1 VRRPARSATF
11 LHAIVAVSVRSIEQ
25 EPAIRV
31 LVVDDDAAVVEA
43 LGRKLTYVGYA
54 VEVAREPGVI
64 IDRLRGGRA
73 DWDVVLLDVGLPGM
87 SGIDLLKRFRD
98 SGSQAAVIMLT
109 GDDSAT
115 TATTCLRAGAFH
127 YLTKPYLPVELASIV
142 ESAARHA
149 TLRRRLASRA
159 ELRVGATLVGDSL
172 AMRKLRAAIDRLA
185 ISDVAVLIQGES
197 GTGKELVARALHA
210 GSARDRAFLAINCS
224 AIPDT
229 LIDSELFG
237 HARGAFTGATADRD
251 GVFIEAHGGTLFLDE
266 IGDMPLHVQAR
277 LLRVL
282 QEGEVRPVGST
293 ETRRVD
299 VRVIAATHVDLR
311 AAADAGQF
319 REDLFYRLHVVAL
332 RVPPLRE
339 RREDVPLLVAH
350 FLRKHCGDAAPA
362 VTSEALDA
370 LVSDPW
376 PGNVRELEN
385 ALLHAIAF
393 HHEGAAL
400 GIEALPP
407 PVLARAGGAATRAA
421 PPAVASLDGPVH
433 LLPLSEAKRQVNA
446 TFERDYLIK
455 LLERAH
461 GSVSEA
467 ARLAGIDR
475 TNLRRLLKR
484 HEIQSGAY
492 RVQRR

>member
-1 VRRPARSATF
+1 M
-11 LHAIVAVSVRSIEQ
+11 VRSIEQ
-25 EPAIRV
+25 EPSIRV
-31 LVVDDDAAVVEA
+31 LVVDDDAEVAEA
-43 LGRKLTYVGYA
+43 IGRKLTYVGYR
-54 VEVAREPGVI
+54 VEVSREPAA
-64 IDRLRGGRA
+64 IDERIRHERA
-73 DWDVVLLDVGLPGM
+73 DWDVVLLDVGLPGL

-109 GDDSAT
+109 GDTSAS
-115 TATTCLRAGAFH
+115 TATTCLRGGAFH
-127 YLTKPYLPVELASIV
+127 YLTKPCLPIELASAV

-149 TLRRRLASRA
+149 ILRRRLAR
-159 ELRVGATLVGDSL
+159 ETVVGSAALLIGESPEIRRLQAAVDKL
-172 AMRKLRAAIDRLA
+172 AGQ
-185 ISDVAVLIQGES
+185 DVAVLIQGES

-210 GSARDRAFLAINCS
+210 GSAPDQPFLAINCS
-224 AIPDT
+224 AIPET

-237 HARGAFTGATADRD
+237 HARGAFTGATVDRD
-251 GVFIEAHGGTLFLDE
+251 GVFVEADGGVLFLDE

-293 ETRRVD
+293 EIRQVS

-311 AAADAGQF
+311 AAVAAGRF

-339 RREDVPLLVAH
+339 RRDDIPGLIAH
-350 FLRKHCGDAAPA
+350 FLQKHGGPAAPTL
-362 VTSEALDA
+362 TSAALDA
-370 LVSDPW
+370 LVADPW

-385 ALLHAIAF
+385 ALLHAL
-393 HHEGAAL
+393 AL
-400 GIEALPP
+400 HQGEAIGIESLPP
-407 PVLARAGGAATRAA
+407 TIGARSLPA
-421 PPAVASLDGPVH
+421 PPVDLAADDPTH

-446 TFERDYLIK
+446 TFERGYLMK
-455 LLERAH
+455 VLERAR

-484 HEIQSGAY
+484 HEIQSGSFRAP
-492 RVQRR
+492 RR

>member
-1 VRRPARSATF
+1 VSLRAT
-11 LHAIVAVSVRSIEQ
+11 EQ
-25 EPAIRV
+25 EQRTRV
-31 LVVDDDAAVVEA
+31 LVVDDDAEIAEA

-54 VEVAREPGVI
+54 VEVATDPGAIVE
-64 IDRLRGGRA
+64 RLRGERA
-73 DWDVVLLDVGLPGM
+73 EWDVVLLDVGLPGI
-87 SGIDLLKRFRD
+87 SGIDVLKQFRD

-109 GDDSAT
+109 GDASAT

-127 YLTKPYLPVELASIV
+127 YITKPCLPIELAAIV

-149 TLRRRLASRA
+149 ILRRRLARDDEARSA
-159 ELRVGATLVGDSL
+159 ALLVGESP
-172 AMRKLRAAIDRLA
+172 AMRRLQAAVDRLA
-185 ISDVAVLIQGES
+185 GHEVAVLIQGES

-210 GSARDRAFLAINCS
+210 GGEQPRPFLAINCS

-237 HARGAFTGATADRD
+237 HARGAFTGASSDRN
-251 GVFIEAHGGTLFLDE
+251 GVFVEADGGVLFLDE

-282 QEGEVRPVGST
+282 QEGEIRPVGSA
-293 ETRRVD
+293 EVRRVD

-311 AAADAGQF
+311 AAVDGSRF
-319 REDLFYRLHVVAL
+319 REDLFYRLNVVSL

-339 RREDVPLLVAH
+339 RRDDIPLLAAH
-350 FLRKHCGDAAPA
+350 FLRKHRGAAAP
-362 VTSEALDA
+362 TLTPDALDA
-370 LVSDPW
+370 LVADPW

-393 HHEGAAL
+393 HHGDVIGL
-400 GIEALPP
+400 HALPP
-407 PVLARAGGAATRAA
+407 RIGGRAGPPPTEA
-421 PPAVASLDGPVH
+421 PHADPAH

-446 TFERDYLIK
+446 TFERGYLVK
-455 LLERAH
+455 VLERAR

-484 HEIQSGAY
+484 YEIHSDAF
-492 RVQRR
+492 RANRR